1 MAGRVAQAMK
11 QASREATILLYAPVL
26 ERHLEAIAAP
36 TASSAS
42 MTYSLLGMHGID
54 RSQKP

>member
-1 MAGRVAQAMK
+1 MAGHVAQVMK

-36 TASSAS
+36 TGSFAS
-42 MTYSLLGMHGID
+42 MICRGRPTARVEGS
-54 RSQKP
+54 RRR